1 MKTPTEEAELLTISK
16 EELNE
21 LEPETIPIP
30 IRIITGETD
39 DEEIREACRYLSQS
53 AVLGFDTETKPVFQ
67 KGQYNPVSL
76 LQLSTSEYAFLF
88 RLSTFENKERLAPL
102 QELLGNEQILKVG
115 VAIQEDCT
123 ELYRDHGLVTNSTL
137 DLRHLATADK
147 MEVHSLSKIYALLY
161 GKRLTKGQRLTDWEQ
176 PELTPAQVDYAG
188 LDAYAGLKI
197 YNALQ
202 HLVKQEMI
210 NCQLQTQPKKK
221 KKKLREKGVKKR
233 RKK

>member
-1 MKTPTEEAELLTISK
+1 MKTPAEETELLTISK

-67 KGQYNPVSL
+67 KGQYHPVSL

-115 VAIQEDCT
+115 VAIQDDCA
-123 ELYRDHGLVTNSTL
+123 ELYRDHGLVTNGTL
-137 DLRHLATADK
+137 DLRDLATADK

-188 LDAYAGLKI
+188 LDAYAGLMI

-210 NCQLQTQPKKK
+210 NRRLQTQQKKK
-221 KKKLREKGVKKR
+221 KRLRAKGAGR
-233 RKK
+233 RKRK